1 MTRTVPGSGAIIRP
15 EFNSVFGVRAI
26 FVESGG
32 DGYDANDPPKLTIQ
46 NACLLYTSPS
56 PRDP

>member
-46 NACLLYTSPS
+46 NAGT
-56 PRDP
+56 